1 VTDRIRSVLLVT
13 ALLTVAVAG
22 CASTTAGQSSPTTT
36 AGAPSS
42 AAPGISLPPRPKD
55 LSFSGIDPCK
65 VLTQAQQT
73 QLNIN
78 RTRPHNPTP
87 PLNERGCS
95 YFADAQKPNYTFEI
109 TPSTKMRIQDFLG
122 QIDTSKSTVFSAAG
136 FPAVQNPVPVG
147 VVPSCLGEVDVAPGQ
162 MLFIQM
168 ALDTPQGLTMDEM
181 CAKLQQSAALAVTT
195 LQQGNG

>member
-1 VTDRIRSVLLVT
+1 M
-13 ALLTVAVAG
+13 AG
-22 CASTTAGQSSPTTT
+22 CASTTPGQASPTTAPGT
-36 AGAPSS
+36 ASSPAP
-42 AAPGISLPPRPKD
+42 AATGISLPARPKD

-65 VLTQAQQT
+65 ILTQAQQT

-78 RTRPHNPTP
+78 RTRPHNPVP

-95 YFADAQKPNYTFEI
+95 YLVDAQKPNYTFVI
-109 TPSTKMRIQDFLG
+109 TPSTKTGVQDFLR

-136 FPAVQNPVPVG
+136 FPAVQNPVPIG
-147 VVPSCLGEVDVAPGQ
+147 VVPSCFGEVDVAPGQ

-181 CAKLQQSAALAVTT
+181 CAKLQQSAALAMTT